1 MAMPLGRHPFGVI
14 PDESPEVRTRM
25 PELFDEFE
33 KLEKELRQHIKRLRI
48 QAIQIRWEQR
58 AAKSS
63 GSFVREDLD
72 LAD

>member
-1 MAMPLGRHPFGVI
+1 
-14 PDESPEVRTRM
+14 M

-63 GSFVREDLD
+63 GSFVREDFD